1 MCVFQLV
8 REHEHVQSVLSVHNS
23 ALGITVCVQVSVA
36 VDQEDNI
43 YVADA
48 RAHAIFV
55 ILAADNARNASLAL
69 VAGDGIAGVI
79 DGPGYRARFVEP
91 YAVAISPDG
100 QSLMV
105 ADKRACLVRHIRLVR
120 PVGSDA
126 ERETGVGDAGTA
138 ADAGGGKRE
147 GGTKPG
153 TETGSDGT
161 AVLSSES
168 TGHGDLVAGSLSSIQ
183 AQKGQSSLINKK
195 LESLFDVDLRLL
207 NRSQVDA
214 LKSKIQDAG
223 APQDSAD
230 LSTLDSLLHER
241 TREGGSL
248 GEKRVHEEDAELAR
262 LTDGLA
268 SRLNPS
274 VQGAVTRNAE
284 VDALKE
290 QLSSRLVGA
299 LAAPRTSD
307 DAQGRA
313 SSRVNPYMNIS
324 ARAVL
329 GGGTSAWAVG
339 RDDTRVDGRAKDG
352 AMDVQEE
359 GVRDTS
365 LQLVDV
371 VDAGAARGLGGG
383 GGESAGSRF
392 PRARDQTIM
401 YDGEEL
407 TEVRLAQ
414 IRHKPLACSKA
425 CSRNK
430 TEQWPRGLTGAG
442 YVRVQV
448 DVASGPLEELEQDS
462 IWEISL
468 QVTSNSV

>member
-1 MCVFQLV
+1 MFQLV
-8 REHEHVQSVLSVHNS
+8 REHEHVQSVLSVHDS
-23 ALGITVCVQVSVA
+23 AHGITVCVQVSVA

-55 ILAADNARNASLAL
+55 ITAADNAHNASLAL

-79 DGPGYRARFVEP
+79 DGPGYQARFVEP
-91 YAVAISPDG
+91 YAVAVSPDG

-120 PVGSDA
+120 PVGSDG
-126 ERETGVGDAGTA
+126 ERAKGAGDAGTA

-153 TETGSDGT
+153 TETGPEGT
-161 AVLSSES
+161 ALLSSES
-168 TGHGDLVAGSLSSIQ
+168 TGHGDLVTGSLSSIQ
-183 AQKGQSSLINKK
+183 AQIGQSSLINQK

-207 NRSQVDA
+207 NRSQVDV

-230 LSTLDSLLHER
+230 LTTLDSLLHER
-241 TREGGSL
+241 TRDGGSL
-248 GEKRVHEEDAELAR
+248 KEKRVDEENAELAR

-268 SRLNPS
+268 FRLNPS
-274 VQGAVTRNAE
+274 VKGAVTRNAE

-290 QLSSRLVGA
+290 RLSSRLVGA
-299 LAAPRTSD
+299 FAAPRTSD
-307 DAQGRA
+307 DVQGRA

-324 ARAVL
+324 ARAVS
-329 GGGTSAWAVG
+329 GGGTSAWAVW
-339 RDDTRVDGRAKDG
+339 RDHTRVGGRAKDG
-352 AMDVQEE
+352 AVDVQEE
-359 GVRDTS
+359 GVGDTS
-365 LQLVDV
+365 LQSVDV
-371 VDAGAARGLGGG
+371 VDAGVARGLGGG
-383 GGESAGSRF
+383 SGVSAGGRF
-392 PRARDQTIM
+392 PRARDHTVM

-414 IRHKPLACSKA
+414 SRHKPLACSKT
-425 CSRNK
+425 CSQNK

-442 YVRVQV
+442 CVRV
-448 DVASGPLEELEQDS
+448 
-462 IWEISL
+462 
-468 QVTSNSV
+468 

>member
-248 GEKRVHEEDAELAR
+248 GEKRVHEEDEELAR

-329 GGGTSAWAVG
+329 GGGTSAWAVW

-352 AMDVQEE
+352 AMDVQKE

-365 LQLVDV
+365 LRLVDV

-383 GGESAGSRF
+383 GGESAVSRF

-414 IRHKPLACSKA
+414 LKFVTNHWLALRRAPGTKLS
-425 CSRNK
+425 
-430 TEQWPRGLTGAG
+430 
-442 YVRVQV
+442 
-448 DVASGPLEELEQDS
+448 SGPGG
-462 IWEISL
+462 
-468 QVTSNSV
+468 

>member
-8 REHEHVQSVLSVHNS
+8 REHEHGQSVLSVHNS

-55 ILAADNARNASLAL
+55 ILAADNARNVSLAL

-248 GEKRVHEEDAELAR
+248 GEKRVHEEDEELAR

-299 LAAPRTSD
+299 LAASRTSD

-339 RDDTRVDGRAKDG
+339 RDDIRVDGRAKDG
-352 AMDVQEE
+352 AVDVQEE

-371 VDAGAARGLGGG
+371 VDAGAVRGLGGG

-414 IRHKPLACSKA
+414 LKFVTNHWLALRRAPGTKLS
-425 CSRNK
+425 
-430 TEQWPRGLTGAG
+430 
-442 YVRVQV
+442 
-448 DVASGPLEELEQDS
+448 SGPGG
-462 IWEISL
+462 
-468 QVTSNSV
+468 